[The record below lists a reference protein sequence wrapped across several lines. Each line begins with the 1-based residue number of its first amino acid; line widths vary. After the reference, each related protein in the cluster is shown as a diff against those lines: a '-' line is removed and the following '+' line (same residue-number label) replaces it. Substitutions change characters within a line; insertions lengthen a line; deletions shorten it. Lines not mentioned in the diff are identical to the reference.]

1 MIEGLTNDRRM
12 ERGHMVNNPRLS
24 RYIGDKAFYKTLLSI
39 LLPVVLQNG
48 LTNLV
53 SLLDNIMV
61 GSVGTEQMSGVS
73 IVNQL
78 IFVFNLCIF
87 GGLAGA
93 GIFTAQFFGK
103 EDHEGVRYTFRFKL
117 MLALLIFAVGLVI
130 FNCFSQPLIGL
141 YLHEGSE
148 SGDIAATARYGMDY
162 MKVILWGLLPFAIQ
176 QVYAGTLRE
185 CGETVVPMKAG
196 IVAIFVNLVFN
207 YILIFGKFG
216 APAMGV
222 RGAAA
227 ATVLSRYVELA
238 IIMVWTHTHKDHA
251 PFIRGAFRSLHVPL
265 HLVRDI
271 FKKGMPLLANEF
283 LWSAGMATLTQSYS
297 TRGLAVVASM
307 NICSTISNL
316 FNVVWL
322 SMGTVTAIMVGQQLG
337 ASRFEKAKETVRRL
351 AVVSIAGAVAIG
363 VIMIAF
369 SPLFPRIYNTT
380 DEVRSIA
387 SKLLIIVALAGPIN
401 AYCHTCY
408 FTLRSGGKTWITFLF
423 DSAYLW
429 VLSIPLA
436 RMLTGLTAWP
446 ILPIYACCTFID
458 VVKAGLGFF
467 MVRSGMWIHNI
478 VDSK

>member
-1 MIEGLTNDRRM
+1 MALKG
-12 ERGHMVNNPRLS
+12 RLS
-24 RYIGDKAFYKTLLSI
+24 RYIGDKAFYRTVVTI

-103 EDHEGVRYTFRFKL
+103 NDAEGVRYTFRFKL
-117 MLALLIFAVGLVI
+117 LTAAALLAIGLVV
-130 FNCFSQPLIGL
+130 FTCFSNPLISL
-141 YLHEGSE
+141 YLHEGGE
-148 SGDIAATARYGMDY
+148 SGDIVATAHYGADY

-176 QVYAGTLRE
+176 QAYASTLRE

-196 IVAIFVNLVFN
+196 VVAIFVNLVFN
-207 YILIFGKFG
+207 YLLIFGKFG
-216 APAMGV
+216 FPVMGV
-222 RGAAA
+222 QGAAL
-227 ATVLSRYVELA
+227 ATVLSRYVECA
-238 IIMVWTHTHKDHA
+238 IIVIWTHRHHEKA
-251 PFIRGAFRSLHVPL
+251 PFIAGAYRSMRVPL
-265 HLVRDI
+265 SLVRDI
-271 FKKGMPLLANEF
+271 FQKGMPLLVNEF
-283 LWSAGMATLTQSYS
+283 LWSAGMATLTQAYS

-322 SMGTVTAIMVGQQLG
+322 SMGTVVAIMVGQQLG
-337 ASRFEKAKETVRRL
+337 ASEFDKAKITVRRL
-351 AVVSIAGAVAIG
+351 MAVSIAGAVAIG
-363 VIMIAF
+363 VVMIAF
-369 SPLFPRIYNTT
+369 APLFPRMYNTT
-380 DEVRSIA
+380 EEVRHIA
-387 SKLLIIVALAGPIN
+387 SRLLMIVAMAGPVN
-401 AYCHTCY
+401 AFCHCCY

-423 DSAYLW
+423 DSVYLW

-436 RMLTGLTAWP
+436 RLLTGATVWP
-446 ILPIYACCTFID
+446 ILPIYAVCTFID
-458 VVKAGLGFF
+458 VIKAFAGGILIKKN
-467 MVRSGMWIHNI
+467 VWVHNI
-478 VDSK
+478 VNDN